1 MAIIGIQ
8 KGSGKWSKVSEKSGN
23 LIWILSGK
31 PVPTYHTTIYCP
43 VIGVCFYVCYIFSS
57 ALKTRFYH
65 GSKHFEP

>member
-1 MAIIGIQ
+1 MAISGIQ

-31 PVPTYHTTIYCP
+31 LVPTYHTTDYLLSCKW
-43 VIGVCFYVCYIFSS
+43 CLIFSS

-65 GSKHFEP
+65 GSKHYEL